1 MDGQRRHAARSAAVR
16 SFSRMVTLRVH
27 IDDVPVTNA
36 PLLIAPGSHRAGR
49 IPVGNVEEVVRQHG
63 VRACIADAG
72 DVWLYATPILH
83 ASEAATM
90 PMSRRVL
97 QVDFAAEE
105 LPCGLEWLGV

>member
-1 MDGQRRHAARSAAVR
+1 
-16 SFSRMVTLRVH
+16 MVTLRVH

-72 DVWLYATPILH
+72 DVWLYAAPILH